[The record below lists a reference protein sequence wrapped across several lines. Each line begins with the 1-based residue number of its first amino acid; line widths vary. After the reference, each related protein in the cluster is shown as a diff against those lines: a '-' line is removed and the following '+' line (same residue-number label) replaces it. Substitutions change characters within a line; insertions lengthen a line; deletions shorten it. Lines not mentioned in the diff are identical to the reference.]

1 MGSKGGGGGGDN
13 RPFPR
18 NVGEAGQLLGMQEDF
33 FNRALQRQAELN
45 FFDVVT
51 PFGTRTFAGTPGQE
65 GFQQTITLNPFQQG
79 LMDFGQQQLGGL
91 GQTFGGIPGG
101 DLMQGA
107 ADVERATFER
117 GMNLLEPQFER
128 QQERLENQLIQ
139 RGIPRSSEAFQE
151 EFRTRI
157 DDPRNRA
164 LENLALSS
172 VGAGRAEQ
180 SRLLQADLARRGQR
194 LGELGFFGSGG
205 VTQPSFQPTPAF
217 GAQAPDALGAFG
229 LLNQNIAN
237 QNAAAADKKGQTAG
251 AAGGLGSAAI
261 LAGMFC
267 SHKFKHENEPCEE
280 VLDKVCDLTVERWKY
295 KGDNTPHLG
304 PYAEEFKKL
313 FGVGTDHI
321 ISTVDAVG
329 VCLKAI
335 QELRAEVRALKG
347 TTP

>member
-1 MGSKGGGGGGDN
+1 MGSGKGGGGN
-13 RPFPR
+13 SRPFPR
-18 NVGEAGQLLGMQEDF
+18 NVRQAQELANIQEDF

-51 PFGTRTFAGTPGQE
+51 PFGSRTFTGTPGSP
-65 GFQQTITLNPFQQG
+65 GFQQTISLNPFQQQLLG
-79 LMDFGQQQLGGL
+79 FGQEQLGQL
-91 GQTFGGIPGG
+91 GDQFGGIPGG

-107 ADVERATFER
+107 ADVEQATFQR
-117 GMNLLEPQFER
+117 GLNLLDPVFER
-128 QQERLENQLIQ
+128 QSDRLENQLIQ
-139 RGIPRSSEAFQE
+139 RGIPRSSEAFDTA
-151 EFRTRI
+151 FRERI
-157 DDPRNRA
+157 DDPRSRA

-180 SRLLQADLARRGQR
+180 SRLLQADIARRGQR

-205 VTQPSFQPTPAF
+205 AIQPQFQGVPAL
-217 GAQAPDALGAFG
+217 GGQAPDPLGAFG

-267 SHKFKHENEPCEE
+267 SHKFKHENEPCED

-295 KGDNTPHLG
+295 KGDATPHLG
-304 PYAEEFKKL
+304 PYAEEFKAL

-335 QELRAEVRALKG
+335 QELRAEVQELREAKA
-347 TTP
+347 